1 MLPLKSPSLANSARF
16 SISQGSNRFR
26 ESTRLIPSRISEDK
40 RYKPLALSLP
50 VVVATP
56 LSMLALG
63 VALEIGVNI
72 SNKNQGAEDACVP
85 DSNPLT
91 FLSTQFLLV
100 GDDARASVILTLYR
114 FIIPMAFLWRELD
127 WYLRWY
133 QPYVVLSRGNA
144 SVEEGILS
152 LLGMSSNAG
161 DVRKE
166 FRILSFSP
174 FFALFYS
181 SKFKHRVVFWSA
193 FTACA
198 TYLLQPLASSIFQIQ
213 QRSMPSD
220 TTVTSTRTIGLA
232 PDVDQLNAF
241 VAAAGFAEAAAFNNL
256 TDPPF
261 IQGGWATAE
270 FTIPSNNGLNA
281 TIKVDT
287 TGIQT
292 QPNCENARN
301 TTFDETTSTIE
312 SVSISDC
319 AQSVPVNTSMGIQYG
334 VVNLGCGSEAD
345 LGVEFQPVMFW
356 YFHQRSDNE
365 EFEARTVFCAP
376 SIQTFNVIAQA
387 YLQDRTIAECE
398 LTNNYTQSN
407 NVTGAPLF
415 GHPFNA
421 VVFNSSTNPFIQAR
435 ANATNTAIPG
445 TVFRFAS
452 QLQNGPQ
459 STFDLPNGF
468 LDITTQVYT
477 QHLALTAKNIYF
489 VAENRTIPAQLE
501 SYVPRLVIN
510 SLPGHALA
518 LLLFVIGFIGTFLHI
533 INRRQRRHLFI
544 ASPPGSIGGIVSMTS
559 HSGFGQLL
567 VPYDSEESIERKL
580 KGLRFRLDKRTG
592 AIVAEDDDVGEYE
605 ADGDG
610 VALLGVSNGHA
621 RDSSPGAFA
630 APTRASQHHYH
641 Q

>member
-1 MLPLKSPSLANSARF
+1 MPQKSPSLVDSARF

-26 ESTRLIPSRISEDK
+26 ESTHLIPSRISEDK

-50 VVVATP
+50 VVVGTP

-72 SNKNQGAEDACVP
+72 SNKNQGFSVP
-85 DSNPLT
+85 ETNPLG
-91 FLSTQFLLV
+91 FASAQFLLSFV
-100 GDDARASVILTLYR
+100 PTIFVI
-114 FIIPMAFLWRELD
+114 PVAFLWRELD

-144 SVEEGILS
+144 SVEEGIL
-152 LLGMSSNAG
+152 L
-161 DVRKE
+161 DYV
-166 FRILSFSP
+166 
-174 FFALFYS
+174 
-181 SKFKHRVVFWSA
+181 VVFWSA

-198 TYLLQPLASSIFQIQ
+198 TYLLQPLGELHNVSGITTHMVTASSIFQIQ
-213 QRSMPSD
+213 QRSMFSN
-220 TTVTSTRTIGLA
+220 TTVTSTRTIGLT

-241 VAAAGFAEAAAFNNL
+241 VAAAGFADAAAFNNL

-261 IQGGWATAE
+261 VQAGWATAE
-270 FTIPSNNGLNA
+270 FVIPSGNDLNA

-287 TGIQT
+287 TGVQT
-292 QPNCENARN
+292 HPNCENARN
-301 TTFDETTSTIE
+301 TTFNPATSTIE
-312 SVSISDC
+312 SMSISDC
-319 AQSVPVNTSMGIQYG
+319 AQSVPVNTSLGIQYG
-334 VVNLGCGSEAD
+334 VVSLECGSGAD

-365 EFEARTVFCAP
+365 EYEARTVFCAP
-376 SIQTFNVIAQA
+376 SIQTFNVTAQA
-387 YLQDRTIAECE
+387 YLQDRTIAECNP
-398 LTNNYTQSN
+398 TDNYTQSN

-421 VVFNSSTNPFIQAR
+421 VVFNSSSNPFIQAR
-435 ANATNTAIPG
+435 ANATNIAIPG

-452 QLQNGPQ
+452 QLENGPQ

-468 LDITTQVYT
+468 LDITNTVYT

-510 SLPGHALA
+510 SLPGHVLA

-533 INRRQRRHLFI
+533 INLRQRRHLFI

-567 VPYDSEESIERKL
+567 VPYDSEKNIEEKL

-592 AIVAEDDDVGEYE
+592 AIVAEDDDAGDFEGE
-605 ADGDG
+605 GDG
-610 VALLGVSNGHA
+610 VALLGVSKGHA
-621 RDSSPGAFA
+621 RNSSLSVLSSSQDA
-630 APTRASQHHYH
+630 ATGYPPWKGYSVPLRTPYDPL
-641 Q
+641 

>member
-1 MLPLKSPSLANSARF
+1 MTQKSPSLVDSARF
-16 SISQGSNRFR
+16 SISQGSSRFR
-26 ESTRLIPSRISEDK
+26 ESTHLIPSRISEDK

-50 VVVATP
+50 VVVGTP

-72 SNKNQGAEDACVP
+72 SNKNQGFSVP
-85 DSNPLT
+85 ETNPLG
-91 FLSTQFLLV
+91 FASAQFLLSFV
-100 GDDARASVILTLYR
+100 PTIFVI
-114 FIIPMAFLWRELD
+114 PVAFLWRELD

-144 SVEEGILS
+144 SVEEGIL
-152 LLGMSSNAG
+152 L
-161 DVRKE
+161 DYV
-166 FRILSFSP
+166 
-174 FFALFYS
+174 
-181 SKFKHRVVFWSA
+181 VVFWSA

-198 TYLLQPLASSIFQIQ
+198 TYLLQPLGELHSLSGIIIHVVTASSIFQIQ
-213 QRSMPSD
+213 QRSMFSN
-220 TTVTSTRTIGLA
+220 TTVTSTRTIGLT
-232 PDVDQLNAF
+232 PDVNQLNAF
-241 VAAAGFAEAAAFNNL
+241 VAAAGFADAAAFNNL

-261 IQGGWATAE
+261 VQAGWATAE
-270 FTIPSNNGLNA
+270 FVIPSGNDLNA

-292 QPNCENARN
+292 HPNCENARN
-301 TTFDETTSTIE
+301 TTFNEATSTIE
-312 SVSISDC
+312 STSISDC
-319 AQSVPVNTSMGIQYG
+319 VQSVPVNISLGIQYG
-334 VVNLGCGSEAD
+334 VVNLECGSGAD

-365 EFEARTVFCAP
+365 EYEARTVFCAP
-376 SIQTFNVIAQA
+376 SIQTFNVTAQA
-387 YLQDRTIAECE
+387 YLQDRTIAECNP
-398 LTNNYTQSN
+398 TNNYTQSN

-415 GHPFNA
+415 GRPFNA
-421 VVFNSSTNPFIQAR
+421 VVFNSSSNPFIQAR
-435 ANATNTAIPG
+435 ANATNIAIPG

-452 QLQNGPQ
+452 QLENGPQ

-468 LDITTQVYT
+468 LDITSNVYT

-533 INRRQRRHLFI
+533 INQRQRRHLFI

-567 VPYDSEESIERKL
+567 VPYDSEKNIEEKL

-592 AIVAEDDDVGEYE
+592 AIVAEDDDSGDFEGE
-605 ADGDG
+605 GDG
-610 VALLGVSNGHA
+610 VALLGMAKGHA
-621 RDSSPGAFA
+621 RNSSLSVLSSAQDAVTGYPPWKGR
-630 APTRASQHHYH
+630 PVPLRTPYDPL
-641 Q
+641 

>member
-1 MLPLKSPSLANSARF
+1 MPPKSPSFVDSARF
-16 SISQGSNRFR
+16 SISQGSSRFR
-26 ESTRLIPSRISEDK
+26 ESTHLIPSRISEDK
-40 RYKPLALSLP
+40 RYNPLALSLP
-50 VVVATP
+50 VVVGTP

-72 SNKNQGAEDACVP
+72 SNKNQGFSVP
-85 DSNPLT
+85 ETNPLG
-91 FLSTQFLLV
+91 FASAQFLLSFV
-100 GDDARASVILTLYR
+100 PTVFVI
-114 FIIPMAFLWRELD
+114 PVAFLWRELD

-144 SVEEGILS
+144 SVEEGILLDYIS
-152 LLGMSSNAG
+152 LG
-161 DVRKE
+161 
-166 FRILSFSP
+166 P

-181 SKFKHRVVFWSA
+181 TKFKHRVVFWSA
-193 FTACA
+193 VTACA
-198 TYLLQPLASSIFQIQ
+198 TYLLQPLDSAALNVLKYDGNDS
-213 QRSMPSD
+213 
-220 TTVTSTRTIGLA
+220 RT
-232 PDVDQLNAF
+232 
-241 VAAAGFAEAAAFNNL
+241 AAAFNNL

-261 IQGGWATAE
+261 VQAGWATAE
-270 FTIPSNNGLNA
+270 FAIPSGNDLNA

-292 QPNCENARN
+292 HPNCENARN
-301 TTFDETTSTIE
+301 TTFNEATSTIE
-312 SVSISDC
+312 SMSISDC
-319 AQSVPVNTSMGIQYG
+319 AQSVPINTSLGIQYG
-334 VVNLGCGSEAD
+334 VVNLECGSGAD

-365 EFEARTVFCAP
+365 EYEARTVFCAP
-376 SIQTFNVIAQA
+376 SIQTFNVTAQA
-387 YLQDRTIAECE
+387 YLQDRTIAQCNP
-398 LTNNYTQSN
+398 TDNYTQSN

-415 GHPFNA
+415 GRPFNA
-421 VVFNSSTNPFIQAR
+421 VVFNSSSNPFIQAR
-435 ANATNTAIPG
+435 ANATNIAIPG

-452 QLQNGPQ
+452 QLENGPQ

-468 LDITTQVYT
+468 LDITSNVYT

-533 INRRQRRHLFI
+533 INLRQRRHLFI

-567 VPYDSEESIERKL
+567 VPYDSEKNIEQKL

-592 AIVAEDDDVGEYE
+592 AIVAEDDDAGDFEGE
-605 ADGDG
+605 GDG
-610 VALLGVSNGHA
+610 VALLGMAKEHA
-621 RDSSPGAFA
+621 RNSSLSVLSSTQDAVTGYPPWKGHSV
-630 APTRASQHHYH
+630 PLRTPYDPL
-641 Q
+641 

>member
-1 MLPLKSPSLANSARF
+1 RF

-26 ESTRLIPSRISEDK
+26 ESTHLIPSRISEDK

-50 VVVATP
+50 VVVGTP

-72 SNKNQGAEDACVP
+72 SNKNQGFSVP
-85 DSNPLT
+85 ETNPLG
-91 FLSTQFLLV
+91 FASAQFLLSFV
-100 GDDARASVILTLYR
+100 PTIFVI
-114 FIIPMAFLWRELD
+114 PVAFLWRELD

-144 SVEEGILS
+144 SVEEGIL
-152 LLGMSSNAG
+152 L
-161 DVRKE
+161 DYV
-166 FRILSFSP
+166 
-174 FFALFYS
+174 
-181 SKFKHRVVFWSA
+181 VVFWSA

-198 TYLLQPLASSIFQIQ
+198 TYLLQPLGELHNVSGITTHMVTASSIFQIQ
-213 QRSMPSD
+213 QRSMFSN
-220 TTVTSTRTIGLA
+220 TTVTSTRTIGLT

-241 VAAAGFAEAAAFNNL
+241 VAAAGFADAAAFNNL

-261 IQGGWATAE
+261 VQAGWATAE
-270 FTIPSNNGLNA
+270 FVIPSGNDLNA

-287 TGIQT
+287 TGVQT
-292 QPNCENARN
+292 HPNCENARN
-301 TTFDETTSTIE
+301 TTFNPATSTIE
-312 SVSISDC
+312 SMSISDC
-319 AQSVPVNTSMGIQYG
+319 AQSVPVNTSLGIQYG
-334 VVNLGCGSEAD
+334 VVSLECGSGAD

-365 EFEARTVFCAP
+365 EYEARTVFCAP
-376 SIQTFNVIAQA
+376 SIQTFNVTAQA
-387 YLQDRTIAECE
+387 YLQDRTIAEC
-398 LTNNYTQSN
+398 TPTDNYTQSN

-421 VVFNSSTNPFIQAR
+421 VVFNSSSNPFIQAR
-435 ANATNTAIPG
+435 ANATNIAIPG

-452 QLQNGPQ
+452 QLENGPQ

-468 LDITTQVYT
+468 LDITNTVYT

-489 VAENRTIPAQLE
+489 VAENRTIAAQLE

-510 SLPGHALA
+510 SLPGHVLA

-533 INRRQRRHLFI
+533 INLRQRRHLFI

-567 VPYDSEESIERKL
+567 VPYDSEKNIEEKL

-592 AIVAEDDDVGEYE
+592 AIVAEDDDAGDFEGE
-605 ADGDG
+605 GDG
-610 VALLGVSNGHA
+610 VALLGVSKGHA
-621 RDSSPGAFA
+621 RNSSLSVLSS
-630 APTRASQHHYH
+630 SQDAVTGYPPWKGHSVPLRTPYDPL
-641 Q
+641 

>member
-1 MLPLKSPSLANSARF
+1 MMPQKSPSLVDSARF

-26 ESTRLIPSRISEDK
+26 ESTHLIPSRISEDK

-50 VVVATP
+50 VVVGTP

-72 SNKNQGAEDACVP
+72 SNKNQGFSVP
-85 DSNPLT
+85 ETNPLG
-91 FLSTQFLLV
+91 FASAQFLLSFV
-100 GDDARASVILTLYR
+100 PTIFVI
-114 FIIPMAFLWRELD
+114 PVAFLWRELD

-144 SVEEGILS
+144 SVEEGILLDYIS
-152 LLGMSSNAG
+152 LG
-161 DVRKE
+161 
-166 FRILSFSP
+166 P

-213 QRSMPSD
+213 QRSMFSN
-220 TTVTSTRTIGLA
+220 TTVTSTRTIGLT

-241 VAAAGFAEAAAFNNL
+241 VAAAGFADAAAFNNL

-261 IQGGWATAE
+261 VQAGWATAE
-270 FTIPSNNGLNA
+270 FVIPSGNDLNA

-287 TGIQT
+287 TGVQT
-292 QPNCENARN
+292 HPNCENARN
-301 TTFDETTSTIE
+301 TTFNPATSTIE
-312 SVSISDC
+312 SMSISDC
-319 AQSVPVNTSMGIQYG
+319 AQSVPVNTSLGIQYG
-334 VVNLGCGSEAD
+334 VVSLECGSGAD

-365 EFEARTVFCAP
+365 EYEARTVFCAP
-376 SIQTFNVIAQA
+376 SIQTFNVTAQA
-387 YLQDRTIAECE
+387 YLQDRTIAEC
-398 LTNNYTQSN
+398 TPTDNYTQSN

-421 VVFNSSTNPFIQAR
+421 VVFNSSSNPFIQAR
-435 ANATNTAIPG
+435 ANATNIAIPG

-452 QLQNGPQ
+452 QLENGPQ

-468 LDITTQVYT
+468 LDITNTVYT

-489 VAENRTIPAQLE
+489 VAENRTIAAQLE

-510 SLPGHALA
+510 SLPGHVLA

-533 INRRQRRHLFI
+533 INLRQRRHLFI

-567 VPYDSEESIERKL
+567 VPYDSEKNIEEKL

-592 AIVAEDDDVGEYE
+592 AIVAEDDDAGDFEGE
-605 ADGDG
+605 GDG
-610 VALLGVSNGHA
+610 VALLGVSKGHA
-621 RDSSPGAFA
+621 RNSSLSVLSS
-630 APTRASQHHYH
+630 SQDAVTGYPPWKGHSVPLRTPYDPL
-641 Q
+641 

>member
-1 MLPLKSPSLANSARF
+1 MPQKSPSLVDSARF

-26 ESTRLIPSRISEDK
+26 ESTHLIPSRIAEDK

-50 VVVATP
+50 VVVGTP

-72 SNKNQGAEDACVP
+72 SNKNQGFSVP
-85 DSNPLT
+85 ETNPLG
-91 FLSTQFLLV
+91 FASAQFLLSFV
-100 GDDARASVILTLYR
+100 PTIFVI
-114 FIIPMAFLWRELD
+114 PVAFLWRELD

-144 SVEEGILS
+144 SVEEGIL
-152 LLGMSSNAG
+152 L
-161 DVRKE
+161 DYV
-166 FRILSFSP
+166 
-174 FFALFYS
+174 
-181 SKFKHRVVFWSA
+181 VVFWSA
-193 FTACA
+193 ITACA
-198 TYLLQPLASSIFQIQ
+198 TYLLQPLGELHNASGITTHMVTASSIFQIQ
-213 QRSMPSD
+213 QRSMFSN
-220 TTVTSTRTIGLA
+220 TTVTSTRTIGLT

-241 VAAAGFAEAAAFNNL
+241 VAAAGFADAAAFNNL

-261 IQGGWATAE
+261 VQAGWATAE
-270 FTIPSNNGLNA
+270 FVIPSGNDLNA
-281 TIKVDT
+281 TVRVDT
-287 TGIQT
+287 TGIRT
-292 QPNCENARN
+292 LHNCENARN
-301 TTFDETTSTIE
+301 TTFNPTTSTIE
-312 SVSISDC
+312 SMSISDC
-319 AQSVPVNTSMGIQYG
+319 AQSVPVNTSLGIQYG
-334 VVNLGCGSEAD
+334 VVNLECGSGAD

-365 EFEARTVFCAP
+365 EYEARTVFCAP
-376 SIQTFNVIAQA
+376 SIQTFNVTAQA
-387 YLQDRTIAECE
+387 YLQDRTIAECNP
-398 LTNNYTQSN
+398 TDNYTQSN

-415 GHPFNA
+415 GRPFNA
-421 VVFNSSTNPFIQAR
+421 VVFNSSSNPFIQAR
-435 ANATNTAIPG
+435 ANATNIAIPG

-452 QLQNGPQ
+452 QLENGPQ

-468 LDITTQVYT
+468 LDITSKVYT

-567 VPYDSEESIERKL
+567 VPYDSEKNIEDKL

-592 AIVAEDDDVGEYE
+592 AIVAEDDDAGELE
-605 ADGDG
+605 GEEDG
-610 VALLGVSNGHA
+610 VALLGVSRGHA
-621 RDSSPGAFA
+621 RNSSSSLMSTSQA
-630 APTRASQHHYH
+630 AATGYPPWKGHSVPLRTPYDPL
-641 Q
+641 